1 MSKDL
6 SKNSANLTVIL
17 FSYSKINENSRFPVQ
32 ILMFRRLRNIIT
44 DAYTLSLGYLS
55 TNNNKVQTIYTL
67 LPTITQNLRIS
78 LDARQ
83 KTNLGKSA
91 SYVNKSIDHSYYY
104 LIITKPSLITVATNV
119 SLSHSSFQWRVLFH
133 F

>member
-1 MSKDL
+1 MWKDL
-6 SKNSANLTVIL
+6 SKKSANLTPEEVWSFFPIRRL
-17 FSYSKINENSRFPVQ
+17 MKKVVFPVQ

-44 DAYTLSLGYLS
+44 DAYTLSLDYLS
-55 TNNNKVQTIYTL
+55 TNNNEVQTIYTL

-91 SYVNKSIDHSYYY
+91 SYVNKFIDHSYYY

-119 SLSHSSFQWRVLFH
+119 SLSHSYSR
-133 F
+133 